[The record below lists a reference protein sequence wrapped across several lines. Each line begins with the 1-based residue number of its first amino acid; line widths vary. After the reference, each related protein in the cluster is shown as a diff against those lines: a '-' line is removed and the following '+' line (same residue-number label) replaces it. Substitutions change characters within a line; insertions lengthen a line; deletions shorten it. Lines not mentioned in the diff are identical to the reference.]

1 MPERKKLLFVHTG
14 GTLGMLPSGDPG
26 PLAPSHIAE
35 DLLPYVRGLE
45 DHVEIDAEVVC
56 NLDSTD
62 LTPHHWE
69 LFGQCITDRRDDYDG
84 FVILHGTDTM
94 AYTAS
99 ALSFMLWNL
108 DKPVVLTGS
117 QRPVAEV
124 RTDGRTNLISSAI
137 CATLDIPE
145 VGIYFGQVLMRGNR
159 ATKRSIQSYAAFD
172 SPNLTPLVVMGVDIQ
187 LGTPPRRPTGPFQ
200 FQPGFND
207 RVAILS
213 LFPGCR
219 PSWLRAAVGSGAKG
233 VLLLG
238 FGSGNVPL
246 KGWPEAIAE
255 ATAAGVAVV
264 LGTQCHKGRVT
275 LRAYDNGAAA
285 EAAGALSAGPMTTE
299 SAVVKTMYL
308 LARTRDRQDFGEA
321 WPLDLAG
328 ELEI

>member
-1 MPERKKLLFVHTG
+1 MAERKKLLFVHTG

-26 PLAPSHIAE
+26 PLVPSHIAE

-45 DHVEIDAEVVC
+45 ERVEIDAEVLC

-62 LTPHHWE
+62 LTPTHWE
-69 LFGQCITDRRDDYDG
+69 HIGACIAARRDTYDG

-99 ALSFMLWNL
+99 ALSYMLWDL
-108 DKPVVLTGS
+108 DRPVVMTGS
-117 QRPVAEV
+117 QRPIAEI
-124 RTDGRTNLISSAI
+124 RTDARSNIIHSAI

-145 VGIYFGQVLMRGNR
+145 VGIYFGQVLLRGNR

-172 SPNLTPLVVMGVDIQ
+172 SPNLTPLVIMGVDVQ
-187 LGTPPRRPTGPFQ
+187 HGTPPRRPSGDFQ

-207 RVAILS
+207 RVAVLS

-219 PSWLRAAVGSGAKG
+219 PSWLKAAVGGGAKG
-233 VLLLG
+233 VVLLG

-246 KGWPEAIAE
+246 VGWPEAIAE
-255 ATAAGVAVV
+255 ATQAGVAVI

-285 EAAGALSAGPMTTE
+285 EAAGALSAGPMTREAT
-299 SAVVKTMYL
+299 VVKLMYL
-308 LARTRDRQDFGEA
+308 LARTRDRQELGEA
-321 WPLDLAG
+321 WGMDLAG
-328 ELEI
+328 ELVV

>member
-1 MPERKKLLFVHTG
+1 VAERKKLLFIHTG

-26 PLAPSHIAE
+26 PLVPSHIAE

-45 DHVEIDAEVVC
+45 QRAEIDAEVLC

-62 LTPHHWE
+62 LTPTHWE
-69 LFGQCITDRRDDYDG
+69 HIGHCIAARRERYDG

-99 ALSFMLWNL
+99 ALSYMLWNL
-108 DKPVVLTGS
+108 DRPVVLTGS
-117 QRPVAEV
+117 QRPIAEV
-124 RTDGRTNLISSAI
+124 RTDARSNIIHSAI
-137 CATLDIPE
+137 CATLDLPE

-159 ATKRSIQSYAAFD
+159 ATKRSIQSYSAFD
-172 SPNLTPLVVMGVDIQ
+172 SPNLTPLVVMGVDVQ
-187 LGTPPRRPTGPFQ
+187 RGTPARQPAGPFQ
-200 FQPGFND
+200 FQPGFSD
-207 RVAILS
+207 RVAVLT

-219 PSWLRAAVGSGAKG
+219 PSWLKAAVGGGAKA
-233 VLLLG
+233 VVLLG

-246 KGWPEAIAE
+246 AGWPEAIAD

-275 LRAYDNGAAA
+275 LRAYDNGAVA

-299 SAVVKTMYL
+299 AAVVKTMYL
-308 LARTRDRQDFGEA
+308 LAQTRNHQDFVEA
-321 WPLDLAG
+321 WPVDLAG
-328 ELEI
+328 ELTP